1 MPKYDFKCV
10 KCGKIEEST
19 VNSPSPACGCSGI
32 SLEMKR
38 IYAFAGSVLKG
49 SGWYSVDK
57 RRTDGGTIGIED
69 PT

>member
-1 MPKYDFKCV
+1 MPKYDFRCPKCSRV
-10 KCGKIEEST
+10 EEFDYTDPGAKCE
-19 VNSPSPACGCSGI
+19 CSG
-32 SLEMKR
+32 EAVDMKR
-38 IYAFAGSVLKG
+38 VYAFGGTLLKG

>member
-10 KCGKIEEST
+10 KCGKIEEFT
-19 VNSPSPACGCSGI
+19 VNSPSPACDCSGI

-38 IYAFAGSVLKG
+38 IYTFAGSVLKG
-49 SGWYSVDK
+49 SGWYSVDR

>member
-1 MPKYDFKCV
+1 MPKYDFKCPE
-10 KCGKIEEST
+10 CGST
-19 VNSPSPACGCSGI
+19 QEFDTLSPNAFCDCTGNNI
-32 SLEMKR
+32 SMKR
-38 IYAFAGSVLKG
+38 VYAFGGTVLKG